1 MRDEGHLHL
10 RCRLLQVQVFEIDP
24 FGQQRRLA
32 KTGRPGDERQPH
44 ALAQSFVQS
53 LQQAQ
58 TRDAAGAH
66 GWNVQLGRQE
76 LIDHEFTYTEAAPL
90 YR

>member
-1 MRDEGHLHL
+1 MHL
-10 RCRLLQVQVFEIDP
+10 RLRLLQVQVFEIDP
-24 FGQQRRLA
+24 FGQQRGLA
-32 KTGRPGDERQPH
+32 KTGRPGDEDQPH
-44 ALAQSFVQS
+44 ALAQSFVQP

-58 TRDAAGAH
+58 TQDAARAH
-66 GWNVQLGRQE
+66 RWDVQLGRQE